1 MRSHNTLRR
10 ALKAAATATL
20 RLRLL
25 HDNNGGRQIYRG
37 DYLGDFFFTNLKY
50 LQLIHKLHQ
59 NTQNGNLVQSGA
71 S

>member
-37 DYLGDFFFTNLKY
+37 DYLGDFFFY
-50 LQLIHKLHQ
+50 KLEIPSA
-59 NTQNGNLVQSGA
+59 NT
-71 S
+71 